1 VEWFKWQSA
10 SLPSMRPLVQTSVP
24 KEKLKVYAKMV
35 SELITYKEETQELS
49 TI

>member
-1 VEWFKWQSA
+1 
-10 SLPSMRPLVQTSVP
+10 MMPLVQTSVP

-35 SELITYKEETQELS
+35 SELITYKEETEEFS